1 VSWEGILVGG
11 LALLIGLGFTFVGY
25 RFFLILLP
33 IWGFLAGFAIGAN
46 AVASLFG
53 EGFLATI
60 TGWGI
65 GFVLALICAVLAY
78 LFWYAAVVI
87 LAGTVG
93 YALGGSI
100 LSAIGI
106 DANWLIFL
114 AGIALG
120 AVFLIGALI
129 LNVPKY
135 VIVFLTALG
144 GASGIM
150 LGAALVLG
158 RVPVESLGDAG
169 LMGAVIRDSWLW
181 AGAWAVLAVAG
192 IVVQLR
198 TFPEFRI
205 DRTGYRD
212 STYVMVSR

>member
-1 VSWEGILVGG
+1 MSWEGIVVGG

-25 RFFLILLP
+25 RFFLILPP

-93 YALGGSI
+93 YALGGSL

-106 DANWLIFL
+106 DASWLIFL

-135 VIVFLTALG
+135 VIVVLTSIG
-144 GASGIM
+144 GAAGIVM
-150 LGAALVLG
+150 GVALVVG
-158 RVPVESLGDAG
+158 RVPVAALGDAG
-169 LMGAVIRDSWLW
+169 VVGAPIHDSPLW
-181 AGAWAVLAVAG
+181 AAAWVVLAIVG
-192 IVVQLR
+192 VVVQLR
-198 TFPEFRI
+198 TFPEFQI

>member
-1 VSWEGILVGG
+1 MSWEGILVGG

-93 YALGGSI
+93 YAIGGSL

-106 DANWLIFL
+106 DAGWLIFL

-120 AVFLIGALI
+120 AVFLIAALV
-129 LNVPKY
+129 LNVPRY
-135 VIVFLTALG
+135 VIVVLTGLG
-144 GASGIM
+144 GAAGLV
-150 LGAALVLG
+150 LGAALIIG
-158 RVPVESLGDAG
+158 RVPVDSLGDAG
-169 LMGAVIRDSWLW
+169 LLGAVIRDSWLW
-181 AGAWAVLAVAG
+181 AGAWAVLAIAG
-192 IVVQLR
+192 MIVQLR
-198 TFPEFRI
+198 TFPEFQI

-212 STYVMVSR
+212 STYVMASR